1 MAAIK
6 RLSVVT
12 AVGLSLSLLPTGD
25 AFAFTFT
32 KIADTS
38 GSFTRLETPVIN
50 DSGTVAFSADLNT
63 RSPSVFTGN
72 GEALT
77 SIVTFPPNPI
87 FDFPSIGVGRIL
99 VEVIDINNAGTILF
113 AASQLVGNDLPRD
126 ITNFFTLSSGTS
138 TPPSIS
144 SSGDP
149 RRQSYGVY
157 AINDNGSIA
166 SRSIETQLGIITS
179 ASVDVTNNGTH
190 KGGVSL
196 MDRFESSRFLFF
208 ENPDLNNSDTL
219 VFGARLVNEN
229 TPDRPIFIDGLFTRT
244 SDGIISPVV
253 TTNISGNPFSSSV
266 FSPASI
272 NDNGTVAFGMRPLD
286 QFDNLISLQNDIIFT
301 SNAGSSTTIADT
313 SGPFKSFG
321 NPAINNTGT
330 VAFFGTLDTGGSG
343 IFTGADPI
351 TNKVITLGDSLF
363 GSKVVSLDFSTKGLN
378 NSGQLAFLATF
389 EDGTSGIFRANPESM
404 SEPKS
409 VPEPASG
416 LGLLLVGVFGVGSLL
431 KGKQKR
437 QQSAS
442 SVTTD
447 LNLGQKP
454 IAMP

>member
-1 MAAIK
+1 MVGIK

-12 AVGLSLSLLPTGD
+12 AVGLSLSLLSTAD

-77 SIVTFPPNPI
+77 NIVTFPPNPVV
-87 FDFPSIGVGRIL
+87 DFPSIPFGTISVG
-99 VEVIDINNAGTILF
+99 VIDINNAGTILF
-113 AASQLVGNDLPRD
+113 GASQLVVNGLPLT
-126 ITNFFTLSSGTS
+126 ITDFFTLSSGTS
-138 TPPSIS
+138 TPPLIS
-144 SSGDP
+144 GSAGP
-149 RRQSYGVY
+149 RQSYGVS
-157 AINDNGSIA
+157 AINDKGSIA
-166 SRSIETQLGIITS
+166 SSSIETFIGRITS

-190 KGGVSL
+190 QGGVSL

-208 ENPDLNNSDTL
+208 DSSDLNNSDTL

-253 TTNISGNPFSSSV
+253 TTNISRYPFSSSV

-272 NDNGTVAFGMRPLD
+272 NDSGTVAFGVRPLD
-286 QFDNLISLQNDIIFT
+286 QFDNVISQQNDITFT
-301 SNAGSSTTIADT
+301 NNGGSSTTIADT
-313 SGPFKSFG
+313 SGPFKSFWD
-321 NPAINNTGT
+321 PAINNAGT

-389 EDGTSGIFRANPESM
+389 EDGTSGIFRANPESI

-416 LGLLLVGVFGVGSLL
+416 LGLLLVGAFGVGSLL

-437 QQSAS
+437 QPSAS
-442 SVTTD
+442 RVTSD
-447 LNLGQKP
+447 LNLGQKS

>member
-1 MAAIK
+1 MIAIK

-12 AVGLSLSLLPTGD
+12 AVSLSLSLLPTD
-25 AFAFTFT
+25 NAFAFTFT
-32 KIADTS
+32 KIADTR

-50 DSGTVAFSADLNT
+50 DSGTLAFSADLNT
-63 RSPSVFTGN
+63 RSPSIFTGS
-72 GEALT
+72 GGALT
-77 SIVTFPPNPI
+77 NIVTLPPNPVV
-87 FDFPSIGVGRIL
+87 DFPPIPSDFSLLG
-99 VEVIDINNAGTILF
+99 VIDINNAGTILF
-113 AASQLVGNDLPRD
+113 ERKDVNIPFQFTS
-126 ITNFFTLSSGTS
+126 FFTSSDGTL
-138 TPPSIS
+138 TPL
-144 SSGDP
+144 GRVGGP
-149 RRQSYGVY
+149 RSPLFELY

-166 SRSIETQLGIITS
+166 SRRIESQFGIITS
-179 ASVDVTNNGTH
+179 ASVDVTNNGTD

-196 MDRFESSRFLFF
+196 IDRFESSRFLFF
-208 ENPDLNNSDTL
+208 DSSDLNNSDTL

>member
-1 MAAIK
+1 MVGIK

-12 AVGLSLSLLPTGD
+12 AVSLSLSLLSTGE

-63 RSPSVFTGN
+63 HSPSVFTGN
-72 GEALT
+72 GGVLT
-77 SIVTFPPNPI
+77 NIVTLPPNPVVNFPPI
-87 FDFPSIGVGRIL
+87 PSDFSSVG
-99 VEVIDINNAGTILF
+99 VIDINNAGTILF
-113 AASQLVGNDLPRD
+113 ERTDVD
-126 ITNFFTLSSGTS
+126 IPFQFTSFFTSSGGTLTS
-138 TPPSIS
+138 F
-144 SSGDP
+144 GRVDDP
-149 RRQSYGVY
+149 RRQSYGAY

-166 SRSIETQLGIITS
+166 SRSIETFIGSITS

-208 ENPDLNNSDTL
+208 ENPDLNKSDTL

-229 TPDRPIFIDGLFTRT
+229 TPDQPIFIDGLFTRT

-272 NDNGTVAFGMRPLD
+272 NDSGTVAFGMRRLD

-301 SNAGSSTTIADT
+301 NNGGSSTTIADT
-313 SGPFKSFG
+313 SGSFKSFG
-321 NPAINNTGT
+321 NPAINNAGT

-351 TNKVITLGDSLF
+351 TNKVIALGDSLF

-389 EDGTSGIFRANPESM
+389 EDGTSGIFRANPESI

-409 VPEPASG
+409 VPEPASS
-416 LGLLLVGVFGVGSLL
+416 LGLLLVGAFGVGSLL
-431 KGKQKR
+431 KGKQKG
-437 QQSAS
+437 QQLAS
-442 SVTTD
+442 SVTSD
-447 LNLGQKP
+447 FKLGQKP

>member
-12 AVGLSLSLLPTGD
+12 AVGLSLSLLTTGD

-32 KIADTS
+32 KIADTR
-38 GSFTRLETPVIN
+38 GFFTRLETPVIN

-63 RSPSVFTGN
+63 GSPSVFTGS

-87 FDFPSIGVGRIL
+87 VDFPSIPVGRIL
-99 VEVIDINNAGTILF
+99 VEVIDINNGGTVLF
-113 AASQLVGNDLPRD
+113 AASQLINNGSPRD
-126 ITNFFTLSSGTS
+126 ITSFFTLSSGTS

-149 RRQSYGVY
+149 RRQSYRAY

-166 SRSIETQLGIITS
+166 SRSIETHLGIITS

-190 KGGVSL
+190 QGDLSL
-196 MDRFESSRFLFF
+196 MNRFESSRVLFF
-208 ENPDLNNSDTL
+208 DSPDLNNSDTL

-244 SDGIISPVV
+244 SDGIISPIV
-253 TTNISGNPFSSSV
+253 TTNTSRYPFSSSL

-272 NDNGTVAFGMRPLD
+272 NDSGTVAFGMRPLD
-286 QFDNLISLQNDIIFT
+286 QFDNLISLQKDIIFT
-301 SNAGSSTTIADT
+301 SHGGSLTTIVDT

-330 VAFFGTLDTGGSG
+330 VAFLASLDTGGSG

-351 TNKVITLGDSLF
+351 TDKVIALGDTLF
-363 GSKVVSLDFSTKGLN
+363 GATVVSLDFSTKGLN

-389 EDGTSGIFRANPESM
+389 EDGTSGIFRANPESI

-416 LGLLLVGVFGVGSLL
+416 LGLLLGGTFGVGSLL
-431 KGKQKR
+431 KRKQSQKSSKR
-437 QQSAS
+437 
-442 SVTTD
+442 TTY
-447 LNLGQKP
+447 P
-454 IAMP
+454 

>member
-1 MAAIK
+1 MVGIK

-12 AVGLSLSLLPTGD
+12 AVGLSFSLLPTGD

-77 SIVTFPPNPI
+77 NIVTFPPNPVVDSPFI
-87 FDFPSIGVGRIL
+87 PSGFSSVG
-99 VEVIDINNAGTILF
+99 VIDINNAGTILF
-113 AASQLVGNDLPRD
+113 ERKDVD
-126 ITNFFTLSSGTS
+126 IPFQFTSFFTSSDGTL
-138 TPPSIS
+138 TPL
-144 SSGDP
+144 GRVGGP
-149 RRQSYGVY
+149 RSPLFELY

-166 SRSIETQLGIITS
+166 SRRIESQFGIITS

-196 MDRFESSRFLFF
+196 MDRFESSRVLFF

-244 SDGIISPVV
+244 SDGIISPVA
-253 TTNISGNPFSSSV
+253 TTNTDRYPFSSSV

-272 NDNGTVAFGMRPLD
+272 NDSGTVAFGVRPLD

-301 SNAGSSTTIADT
+301 SNGGSSTTIADT

-321 NPAINNTGT
+321 NPAINNIGT

-389 EDGTSGIFRANPESM
+389 EDGTSGIFRANPESI

-416 LGLLLVGVFGVGSLL
+416 LGLLLVGAFGVGSLL

-437 QQSAS
+437 QPSAS
-442 SVTTD
+442 RVTTD
-447 LNLGQKP
+447 LNLGQKS

>member
-1 MAAIK
+1 MVGIK

-12 AVGLSLSLLPTGD
+12 AVGLSLSLLSTAD

-77 SIVTFPPNPI
+77 NIVTFPPNPVV
-87 FDFPSIGVGRIL
+87 DFPSIPFGTISVG
-99 VEVIDINNAGTILF
+99 VIDINNAGTILF
-113 AASQLVGNDLPRD
+113 GASQLVVNGLPLT
-126 ITNFFTLSSGTS
+126 ITDFFTLSSGTS
-138 TPPSIS
+138 TPPLIS
-144 SSGDP
+144 GSAGP
-149 RRQSYGVY
+149 RQSYGVS
-157 AINDNGSIA
+157 AINDKGSIA
-166 SRSIETQLGIITS
+166 SSSIETFIGRITS

-190 KGGVSL
+190 QGGVSL

-208 ENPDLNNSDTL
+208 DSSDLNNSDTL

-253 TTNISGNPFSSSV
+253 TTNISRYPFSSSV

-272 NDNGTVAFGMRPLD
+272 NDSGTVAFGVRPLD
-286 QFDNLISLQNDIIFT
+286 QFDNVISQQNDIIFT
-301 SNAGSSTTIADT
+301 NNGGSSTTIADT
-313 SGPFKSFG
+313 SGPFKSFWD
-321 NPAINNTGT
+321 PAINNAGT

-389 EDGTSGIFRANPESM
+389 EDGTSGIFRANPESI

-416 LGLLLVGVFGVGSLL
+416 LGLLLVGAFGVGSLL

-437 QQSAS
+437 QQSGS
-442 SVTTD
+442 SITSE
-447 LNLGQKP
+447 LKLGQKS

>member
-1 MAAIK
+1 MVGIK

-12 AVGLSLSLLPTGD
+12 AVGLSFSLLTTGD

-63 RSPSVFTGN
+63 HSPSIFTGS
-72 GEALT
+72 GGALT
-77 SIVTFPPNPI
+77 NIVTFPPNPVVDSPFI
-87 FDFPSIGVGRIL
+87 PSGFSSVG
-99 VEVIDINNAGTILF
+99 VIDINNGGTILF
-113 AASQLVGNDLPRD
+113 ERTDVD
-126 ITNFFTLSSGTS
+126 IPFQFTSFFTSSDGTL
-138 TPPSIS
+138 TPL
-144 SSGDP
+144 GRVGGP
-149 RRQSYGVY
+149 RSPLFELY

-166 SRSIETQLGIITS
+166 SRRIESQFGIITS
-179 ASVDVTNNGTH
+179 ASVDVTNNGTD

-196 MDRFESSRFLFF
+196 IDRFESSRFLFF
-208 ENPDLNNSDTL
+208 DSSDLNNSDTL

-244 SDGIISPVV
+244 SDGIISPVA

-301 SNAGSSTTIADT
+301 SNGGSSTTIADT
-313 SGPFKSFG
+313 SGSFKSFG
-321 NPAINNTGT
+321 NPAINNAGT

-351 TNKVITLGDSLF
+351 TNKVIALGDSLF
-363 GSKVVSLDFSTKGLN
+363 GSKVVSLDFSTNGLN

-389 EDGTSGIFRANPESM
+389 EDGTSGIFRANPESI

-409 VPEPASG
+409 VPEPASS
-416 LGLLLVGVFGVGSLL
+416 LGLLLVGAFGVGSLL
-431 KGKQKR
+431 KGKQKG
-437 QQSAS
+437 QQLAS
-442 SVTTD
+442 SVTSD
-447 LNLGQKP
+447 FKLGQKP

>member
-1 MAAIK
+1 MVAIK

-12 AVGLSLSLLPTGD
+12 ALGLSFSLLPTGE

-63 RSPSVFTGN
+63 RSPSVFTGS

-77 SIVTFPPNPI
+77 NIVTFPPNPVVDSPFI
-87 FDFPSIGVGRIL
+87 PSGFSSVG
-99 VEVIDINNAGTILF
+99 VIDINNGGTILF
-113 AASQLVGNDLPRD
+113 ERTDVD
-126 ITNFFTLSSGTS
+126 IPFQFTSFFTSSGGTL
-138 TPPSIS
+138 TPL
-144 SSGDP
+144 GRVGGP
-149 RRQSYGVY
+149 RSPLFELY

-166 SRSIETQLGIITS
+166 SRRIQSEFGIITS
-179 ASVDVTNNGTH
+179 ASVDVTNNGTD

-208 ENPDLNNSDTL
+208 DSSDLNNSGTL

-272 NDNGTVAFGMRPLD
+272 NNSGTVAFGMRPLD

-301 SNAGSSTTIADT
+301 SNGGSSTTIADT
-313 SGPFKSFG
+313 SGSFKSFG
-321 NPAINNTGT
+321 NPAINNAGT

-351 TNKVITLGDSLF
+351 TNKVIALGDSLF

-416 LGLLLVGVFGVGSLL
+416 LGLLLVGVIGIGSLL

-442 SVTTD
+442 SVTSD
-447 LNLGQKP
+447 LKLGQKP